1 MKSEIIGTVMPMV
14 EIELNQGEL
23 IYAQTGAMQWM
34 TENIDMQTNMRGG
47 IFGAIKRGV
56 SGENMF
62 LAHFSAEQN
71 GARVAFG
78 HSFPGK
84 IIEIDVSEKTMICQ
98 KRAFLCAT
106 EGVDYDIEFQKKIG
120 TGFFGGEGF
129 IMQRLSGN
137 GTAWVEMDGEYVV
150 KELAPGEKLRM
161 ETGALGMYEAGM
173 DLSIN
178 LVKGFKNMFL
188 GGEGLFLTTIEGP
201 GKVWIQTMPAQN
213 MASEIAN
220 FIPSRNDRK

>member
-1 MKSEIIGTVMPMV
+1 
-14 EIELNQGEL
+14 
-23 IYAQTGAMQWM
+23 
-34 TENIDMQTNMRGG
+34 
-47 IFGAIKRGV
+47 
-56 SGENMF
+56 
-62 LAHFSAEQN
+62 
-71 GARVAFG
+71 
-78 HSFPGK
+78 
-84 IIEIDVSEKTMICQ
+84 
-98 KRAFLCAT
+98 
-106 EGVDYDIEFQKKIG
+106 
-120 TGFFGGEGF
+120 
-129 IMQRLSGN
+129 MQRLSGK

-150 KELAPGEKLRM
+150 KELAPGEKIRM

-178 LVKGFKNMFL
+178 RIKGFKNMFL